1 MVIVDSDESL
11 ILRMLV
17 EIDVEIDS
25 KARRLALPSIHV
37 LPFVEIL
44 AEDIGVPD
52 PRIELVLISLS
63 VSLYLRQLLTH
74 LSSRISPSRVC
85 AGGRFTRE
93 FNTIRAA
100 LEKKCCTSQHSS
112 KLTATLAILEQ

>member
-17 EIDVEIDS
+17 EIDIEIDS
-25 KARRLALPSIHV
+25 KARRHALPSIHV

-52 PRIELVLISLS
+52 PRIELVLISLI
-63 VSLYLRQLLTH
+63 VSLSVYGSYLPIYPAESLLLESVRVADSRGRSV
-74 LSSRISPSRVC
+74 LS
-85 AGGRFTRE
+85 GRLWR
-93 FNTIRAA
+93 RSAA
-100 LEKKCCTSQHSS
+100 QVSIVTS
-112 KLTATLAILEQ
+112 